1 MSNTK
6 NAIEMHLESLGVLND
21 IRILEIEL
29 QSMSGIISA
38 AIINSRPVETIYLD
52 TKERLEDEIETKR
65 KRYMQQNALLK
76 NLMSN
81 D

>member
-1 MSNTK
+1 MINTK
-6 NAIEMHLESLGVLND
+6 NAHELTLESLGVIND

-65 KRYMQQNALLK
+65 KRYMQQNGLLK